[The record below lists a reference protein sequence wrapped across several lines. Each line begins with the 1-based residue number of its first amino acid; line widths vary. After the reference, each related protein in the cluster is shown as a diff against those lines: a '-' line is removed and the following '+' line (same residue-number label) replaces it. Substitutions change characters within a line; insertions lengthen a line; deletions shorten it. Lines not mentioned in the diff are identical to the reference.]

1 VHKKSQSKI
10 NHYSKDQDTLVLSSD
25 LPVKEP
31 YIAEV
36 NEKTRHNPTL
46 IELKPNVVPKE
57 SDSLH
62 HHFNKHSHSH
72 SHHAQH
78 DFHEMSYQPI
88 KFRPTYEIK
97 GYRPAAPAPQPHS
110 SHQAHHLED
119 YEGPSSYTSSS
130 AEYYPSHEHT
140 SQPHVISYKPAAP
153 APVLLVKKPEI
164 KKVKYITPGLKQFAT
179 IKHINRN
186 DYLNYNKNLRPRQEE
201 RGEKVIHYR
210 RNPRMLPQYAPDF
223 V

>member
-1 VHKKSQSKI
+1 
-10 NHYSKDQDTLVLSSD
+10 
-25 LPVKEP
+25 VKEP
-31 YIAEV
+31 YIAEI
-36 NEKTRHNPTL
+36 NEKIRHNPTL
-46 IELKPNVVPKE
+46 VELKPNVVPKE

-72 SHHAQH
+72 SHHSQH
-78 DFHEMSYQPI
+78 DFHEMMYQPI
-88 KFRPTYEIK
+88 KFRPTMEIK
-97 GYRPAAPAPQPHS
+97 GYRPAPAPQLHS

-119 YEGPSSYTSSS
+119 YEGPSSYSSS
-130 AEYYPSHEHT
+130 SSEYYNSHEH
-140 SQPHVISYKPAAP
+140 SPQPHVISYKPAP
-153 APVLLVKKPEI
+153 SPVLLVKKPEI
-164 KKVKYITPGLKQFAT
+164 KKVKLITPGLKQFAT